1 VTRQGRQTGAAAPHR
16 PKDRFRSSCAR
27 PVGDEGGSL
36 LARGNYGHDMSEGP
50 PQTPLATVDVII
62 ELDDGIVLVRRRHP
76 PLGWALP
83 GGFVDRGESVARA
96 ARREAK
102 EETGL
107 DIELTELFGVY
118 SDPARDPR
126 GLFTISTVF
135 IARASGTPRGGD
147 DAADARGFS
156 LEALP
161 ADVAFDHPT
170 IIADYRRLR
179 AGLGRPPVDR

>member
-1 VTRQGRQTGAAAPHR
+1 
-16 PKDRFRSSCAR
+16 
-27 PVGDEGGSL
+27 
-36 LARGNYGHDMSEGP
+36 MSKGP
-50 PQTPLATVDVII
+50 PETPLATVDVII
-62 ELDDGIVLVRRRHP
+62 EVGHDIVLVRRRNP

-83 GGFVDRGESVARA
+83 GGFVDRGESVAQA

-107 DIELTELFGVY
+107 DVELTELLGVY

-135 IARASGTPRGGD
+135 IGRASGSPQGGD
-147 DAADARGFS
+147 DAAEARAVS

-161 ADVAFDHPT
+161 PDVVFDHPT

-179 AGLGRPPVDR
+179 AGLGRPPMDR